1 MRNTLIVLMITAAV
15 MICAG
20 CGSAG
25 KAADQAKERTDTAE
39 TETAALPAL
48 AAESPQPAENMS
60 GVMSFQAFLAAEDD
74 SPVTVEGYVQA
85 KEARRD
91 GCCGLYMQNE
101 EGAYYLSRL
110 RCSQQEYDTLKTGR
124 KIRVNGYKSHW
135 NDAIEISDASF
146 TLLEGNLI
154 AEAEDVTALI
164 GSDALR
170 RHQNEKVAFSGM
182 TVEVMPDGHSVWYR
196 GWDNTAPAEED
207 SELWFRAS
215 SAGTVCDFTIK
226 PSLCE
231 NRDEV
236 LETLQ
241 QLQAGDRVDLTGF
254 LRFYNG
260 ALPRITA
267 ITQSEGMLTEAS

>member
-1 MRNTLIVLMITAAV
+1 
-15 MICAG
+15 
-20 CGSAG
+20 
-25 KAADQAKERTDTAE
+25 
-39 TETAALPAL
+39 
-48 AAESPQPAENMS
+48 
-60 GVMSFQAFLAAEDD
+60 
-74 SPVTVEGYVQA
+74 
-85 KEARRD
+85 
-91 GCCGLYMQNE
+91 NE

-124 KIRVNGYKSHW
+124 RIRVNGYKSHW

-154 AEAEDVTALI
+154 AGAEDVTALI

>member
-20 CGSAG
+20 CGPAG

-48 AAESPQPAENMS
+48 AAESPQPAEKMS

-110 RCSQQEYDTLKTGR
+110 RCTQQEL
-124 KIRVNGYKSHW
+124 S
-135 NDAIEISDASF
+135 
-146 TLLEGNLI
+146 LI
-154 AEAEDVTALI
+154 HI
-164 GSDALR
+164 
-170 RHQNEKVAFSGM
+170 
-182 TVEVMPDGHSVWYR
+182 
-196 GWDNTAPAEED
+196 
-207 SELWFRAS
+207 
-215 SAGTVCDFTIK
+215 
-226 PSLCE
+226 
-231 NRDEV
+231 
-236 LETLQ
+236 
-241 QLQAGDRVDLTGF
+241 
-254 LRFYNG
+254 
-260 ALPRITA
+260 
-267 ITQSEGMLTEAS
+267 

>member
-1 MRNTLIVLMITAAV
+1 MRNTLILLMITAAV

-20 CGSAG
+20 CGPAVQS
-25 KAADQAKERTDTAE
+25 ADQPEAWTDTAE
-39 TETAALPAL
+39 TEAGALPA
-48 AAESPQPAENMS
+48 ATAESTQPAETMS
-60 GVMSFQAFLAAEDD
+60 GVMSFQAFQAAEDD

-91 GCCGLYMQNE
+91 GCCSLYMQNE
-101 EGAYYLSRL
+101 EGAFYLSRM
-110 RCSQQEYDTLKTGR
+110 RCSQQEYDTLKTGQ

-135 NDAIEISDASF
+135 NDAVEISDASF
-146 TLLEGNLI
+146 TLMEGNLI
-154 AEAEDVTALI
+154 TEAADVTALI
-164 GSDALR
+164 GSDALIQ
-170 RHQNEKVAFSGM
+170 HQNEKVAFSGM
-182 TVEVMPDGHSVWYR
+182 IVEVMPDGHSVWYS
-196 GWDNTAPAEED
+196 GWDNTASAEED

-236 LETLQ
+236 IETLQ
-241 QLQAGDRVDLTGF
+241 LLQAGDRVDLTGF
-254 LRFYNG
+254 LRYYNG

>member
-20 CGSAG
+20 CGPAG

-48 AAESPQPAENMS
+48 AAESPQPAEKMS

-85 KEARRD
+85 KEERRD

-110 RCSQQEYDTLKTGR
+110 RCTQQEYDTLKTGR

-164 GSDALR
+164 GSDALLQ
-170 RHQNEKVAFSGM
+170 HQNEKVAFSGM

-215 SAGTVCDFTIK
+215 SGGMVCDFTIK